1 MLLRL
6 LQASGSFTK
15 PWKESVSMVLQCS
28 SCLPGVVDSQRSCL
42 CWKQLLKGLF
52 STESPWPYTLFSGPV
67 DLASCKPH
75 HFFLLRLSA
84 WWLNSKESIYKPGA
98 TEDTSSIPGSGG
110 SPGEGNGN
118 PLQYSCLGNP
128 MDRGAWWATA
138 HGVTK
143 SQTWL
148 SNWTHTHIISKLD
161 GMTTWQ
167 LKINRRAKIISK
179 RNQIRELINEFSK
192 ARVHK
197 VSSLLKMPSSRVR
210 KFPSVHSLLWIYFL
224 FLWDECW
231 VLSNAFFTYI
241 EVAFIIRIIWWIKL
255 IDF

>member
-1 MLLRL
+1 MATHSSILAWETPWTEEPGG
-6 LQASGSFTK
+6 LQ
-15 PWKESVSMVLQCS
+15 PMELQR
-28 SCLPGVVDSQRSCL
+28 VRHD
-42 CWKQLLKGLF
+42 W
-52 STESPWPYTLFSGPV
+52 
-67 DLASCKPH
+67 
-75 HFFLLRLSA
+75 
-84 WWLNSKESIYKPGA
+84 A
-98 TEDTSSIPGSGG
+98 TE
-110 SPGEGNGN
+110 
-118 PLQYSCLGNP
+118 
-128 MDRGAWWATA
+128 
-138 HGVTK
+138 H
-143 SQTWL
+143 
-148 SNWTHTHIISKLD
+148 THTHTHTISKLD

-179 RNQIRELINEFSK
+179 RNPIRELINEFSK

>member
-1 MLLRL
+1 M
-6 LQASGSFTK
+6 QTA
-15 PWKESVSMVLQCS
+15 P
-28 SCLPGVVDSQRSCL
+28 
-42 CWKQLLKGLF
+42 
-52 STESPWPYTLFSGPV
+52 
-67 DLASCKPH
+67 
-75 HFFLLRLSA
+75 FFLLRLSA

-98 TEDTSSIPGSGG
+98 AEDTSSIPGSGG

-138 HGVTK
+138 HGVAK

-148 SNWTHTHIISKLD
+148 RNWTHTHTHTHTISKLD